1 MPHRDSGLPMESCTR
16 GCRWTFAGPAG
27 YGTVGG
33 LLASSLMDWFRKRLP
48 LPDGRGS
55 DFLARVVTG
64 PVAWRRAGTIGRE
77 RAIMAATWGHKEN
90 SWKTYMRYCAVI
102 APAWK
107 ICRTRGP
114 APGCGDRKTRYAAV

>member
-1 MPHRDSGLPMESCTR
+1 MHTR
-16 GCRWTFAGPAG
+16 VPVDICWTCRIRHCWRLACQHAGWLVQA
-27 YGTVGG
+27 
-33 LLASSLMDWFRKRLP
+33 

-90 SWKTYMRYCAVI
+90 SWKTYMRYCPVI